1 MRHEKQAKLNKIKGA
16 FGYAVMWYFLAGL
29 IEVLLYLGEI
39 EMLIYHIVALIL
51 IAAGCFKIYKGF
63 QFYKRYK
70 NEG

>member
-1 MRHEKQAKLNKIKGA
+1 
-16 FGYAVMWYFLAGL
+16 MWYFLAGL